1 MLCILQARMSSKRL
15 PNKMLKNIE
24 GKTLLLR
31 VYNQLQKSKYIKKII
46 VATSKSRSDDPLER
60 YCKLNKIKVFRG
72 SKNNVALRFYKLLKK
87 IHIIIL
93 FVLVVIVL

>member
-31 VYNQLQKSKYIKKII
+31 VYNQLQKSKYIKKI
-46 VATSKSRSDDPLER
+46 VVLLR
-60 YCKLNKIKVFRG
+60 NRG
-72 SKNNVALRFYKLLKK
+72 LM
-87 IHIIIL
+87 IH
-93 FVLVVIVL
+93 